1 MCLSAA
7 AERRQPA
14 GRIDGIDAL
23 NHLVG
28 TERAIFIIPSV
39 ACPVRS
45 GDIELDQMDVLAK
58 YVSRSSDLEIVQ
70 LVFVGH
76 EVRVVVGDAVVGV
89 GAEEERLWR
98 AGSVKGRRD
107 VAPEGEDALLREV
120 PADLIQLDVKL
131 DGRGFINARD
141 SRGASAIVH
150 TRVSIRR
157 AGYCRPAVGE
167 EGGGLTTRCE
177 TRAGADCVERHG
189 GLLDRRSGFGYGSR
203 VRRQQVLVEIQPG
216 LDM

>member
-1 MCLSAA
+1 MVVREDGPERPVTTRVIKRVIGEPPLHRRLRSERSEEGVGHRIQMCLSTA
-7 AERRQPA
+7 AEQRQPA
-14 GRIDGIDAL
+14 GRINGIDAL

-45 GDIELDQMDVLAK
+45 GHIELDQMDVLAK

-70 LVFVGH
+70 LVLVGH

-98 AGSVKGRRD
+98 TGSVESRRD
-107 VAPEGEDALLREV
+107 IAPKNEDALLQEV

-131 DGRGFINARD
+131 N
-141 SRGASAIVH
+141 SRSFVK
-150 TRVSIRR
+150 TRNS
-157 AGYCRPAVGE
+157 
-167 EGGGLTTRCE
+167 
-177 TRAGADCVERHG
+177 
-189 GLLDRRSGFGYGSR
+189 
-203 VRRQQVLVEIQPG
+203 
-216 LDM
+216 